1 MNVSFVLVDGI
12 DPSMSKELLSN
23 LNNRFTFI
31 EEMSQDD
38 SLGEPVT
45 EASISNEDVYTLL
58 TEIPPGK
65 VSTYGDIA
73 RALGRPKASRLIGS
87 IIANNPNPIS
97 VPCHRVIKSNGEIGG
112 FMYGQQKKREILEK
126 EGIIF
131 QGTFVK
137 NFEESRFTLE
147 KQRRYQRQK

>member
-1 MNVSFVLVDGI
+1 MRKG
-12 DPSMSKELLSN
+12 DPLE
-23 LNNRFTFI
+23 
-31 EEMSQDD
+31 Q
-38 SLGEPVT
+38 PVT
-45 EASISNEDVYTLL
+45 AASISNRDVYTLL

-73 RALGRPKASRLIGS
+73 KAFGHPKASRLIGR

-97 VPCHRVIKSNGEIGG
+97 VPCHRVVKSNGEIGG
-112 FMYGQQKKREILEK
+112 FMYGEQKKREILEE

-137 NFEESRFTLE
+137 NFEESRFAL
-147 KQRRYQRQK
+147 KRQRQYQRQK

>member
-1 MNVSFVLVDGI
+1 MRKG
-12 DPSMSKELLSN
+12 DPLE
-23 LNNRFTFI
+23 
-31 EEMSQDD
+31 Q
-38 SLGEPVT
+38 PVT
-45 EASISNEDVYTLL
+45 AASISNRDVYTLL

-73 RALGRPKASRLIGS
+73 KALGHPKASRLIGR

-97 VPCHRVIKSNGEIGG
+97 VPCHRVVKSNGEIGG
-112 FMYGQQKKREILEK
+112 FMYGEQKKREILEE

-137 NFEESRFTLE
+137 NFEESRFTL
-147 KQRRYQRQK
+147 KRQRRYQRQK

>member
-1 MNVSFVLVDGI
+1 MVDGI
-12 DPSMSKELLSN
+12 NASMSKELLSN
-23 LNNRFTFI
+23 LNNQFTFI
-31 EEMSQDD
+31 EQMSQDD
-38 SLGEPVT
+38 SVEEPVT
-45 EASISNEDVYTLL
+45 AASVSNEDVYTLL

-65 VSTYGDIA
+65 VSTYRDIA
-73 RALGRPKASRLIGS
+73 TALGRPKASRLIGS

>member
-1 MNVSFVLVDGI
+1 MRKD
-12 DPSMSKELLSN
+12 DPLEQPM
-23 LNNRFTFI
+23 TA
-31 EEMSQDD
+31 
-38 SLGEPVT
+38 
-45 EASISNEDVYTLL
+45 ASISNKDVYTLL

-73 RALGRPKASRLIGS
+73 KALGHPKASRVIGR

-97 VPCHRVIKSNGEIGG
+97 VPCHRVVKSNGEIGG
-112 FMYGQQKKREILEK
+112 FTYGEQKKREILEE

-137 NFEESRFTLE
+137 NFEESRFTL
-147 KQRRYQRQK
+147 KRQRLYQRQK

>member
-1 MNVSFVLVDGI
+1 MRKG
-12 DPSMSKELLSN
+12 DPLE
-23 LNNRFTFI
+23 
-31 EEMSQDD
+31 Q
-38 SLGEPVT
+38 PVKA
-45 EASISNEDVYTLL
+45 ASISNKDVYTLL

-73 RALGRPKASRLIGS
+73 KALGHPKASRVIGR

-97 VPCHRVIKSNGEIGG
+97 VPCHRVVKSNGEIGG
-112 FMYGQQKKREILEK
+112 FMYGEQKKREILEE

-137 NFEESRFTLE
+137 NFEESRFTL
-147 KQRRYQRQK
+147 KRQRLYQRQK

>member
-1 MNVSFVLVDGI
+1 
-12 DPSMSKELLSN
+12 MSKELLSN

-45 EASISNEDVYTLL
+45 AASISNEDVYTLL

-97 VPCHRVIKSNGEIGG
+97 VPCHRVVKSNGELGG
-112 FMYGQQKKREILEK
+112 YMYGE
-126 EGIIF
+126 
-131 QGTFVK
+131 
-137 NFEESRFTLE
+137 
-147 KQRRYQRQK
+147 QR